1 MMVMEAIIV
10 MISWHYN
17 TLKMRNNS
25 KSEHVE
31 KKQTMKAL
39 KKSVNWK
46 EQQYY

>member
-1 MMVMEAIIV
+1 MMIMEAITV

-17 TLKMRNNS
+17 TMKMRNS

-39 KKSVNWK
+39 KKSLNWK
-46 EQQYY
+46 EQ